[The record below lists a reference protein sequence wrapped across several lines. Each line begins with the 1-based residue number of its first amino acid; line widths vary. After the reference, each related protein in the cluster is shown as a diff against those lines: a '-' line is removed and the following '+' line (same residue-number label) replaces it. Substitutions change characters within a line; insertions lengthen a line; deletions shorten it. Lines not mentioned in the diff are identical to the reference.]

1 MTQTT
6 KAGAL
11 THTETALI
19 ETDTNNKLLSYQ
31 VVSVLF
37 QCLSVL
43 TLLFL
48 PALASAQ
55 QPDTTIVIKATG
67 PTLEFD
73 PTTIVL
79 KQGTRARLRFIN
91 DGTLPHNVVFV
102 LNEDDIDGLAMAA
115 MQEGGDYIPANMK
128 SKMLAFTKLASPGQ
142 TVETT
147 FVVPPAGRY
156 MYVCLMSGHANLMLG
171 TLRSLR

>member
-1 MTQTT
+1 VRL
-6 KAGAL
+6 AALGARL
-11 THTETALI
+11 SALGVA
-19 ETDTNNKLLSYQ
+19 L
-31 VVSVLF
+31 
-37 QCLSVL
+37 
-43 TLLFL
+43 
-48 PALASAQ
+48 ALASSEAGAQ
-55 QPDTTIVIKATG
+55 AVDTTVVIKANG

-73 PTTIVL
+73 PTSVVL
-79 KQGTRARLRFIN
+79 RQGTRVRLRFVN

-102 LNEDDIDGLAMAA
+102 LNEDDIDVMAMAA
-115 MQEGGDYIPANMK
+115 MQEGGDYVPKDLKA
-128 SKMLAFTKLASPGQ
+128 KMIAWTKLASPGQ